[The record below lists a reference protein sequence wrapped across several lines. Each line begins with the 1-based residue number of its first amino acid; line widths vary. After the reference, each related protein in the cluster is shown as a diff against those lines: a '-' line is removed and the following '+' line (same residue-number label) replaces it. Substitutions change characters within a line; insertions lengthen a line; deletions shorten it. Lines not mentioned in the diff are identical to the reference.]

1 MLESDRFAATSQDM
15 SVSIEASAPSLV
27 TEAAGE
33 GLREECLEWSGERV
47 AVDRN
52 IKLSSVGPRPVRD
65 VLDTDK
71 RACKHKDC

>member
-15 SVSIEASAPSLV
+15 SVSISAPSLV

-52 IKLSSVGPRPVRD
+52 IKLGSV
-65 VLDTDK
+65 
-71 RACKHKDC
+71 